1 VTVPPGTDARAAPG
15 SLGALVTDPE
25 FWAGDPH
32 PTLRR
37 LRREAPV
44 CWAPDPGLWV
54 LSRHRDVVAVSRDPA
69 AFCSSRGVLPMDVG
83 RELPE
88 IPGALLYVDPPE
100 HGRYRR
106 LINPSFATG
115 AIRRLERAIRARAG
129 ALLAAVPAGE
139 PVDVVGALAV
149 PYPLQV
155 IADLLGIPADEW
167 PRYAAWTDHM
177 IAAASGVTPE
187 TAQVLAEM
195 SECFLGLVAAR
206 RDGDGG
212 DLVSVL
218 AQARLGG
225 APLGD
230 GELMMFFG
238 QLLVAGNETTRNLV
252 SGGLLA
258 LAEHPDQWARLQ
270 ADGALVP
277 RAVEELLR
285 WTSPVISFMR
295 TATRPS
301 TVGGIEVAA
310 GDRLLLLYPS
320 ANRDETVFGPDSE
333 QLDVG
338 RHPNPHVAFGYG
350 EHVCLGAALAR
361 LEARVLLEEVLA
373 RFRRIEPAGTPER
386 LASEVIAGIR
396 RAPLR
401 FVA

>member
-1 VTVPPGTDARAAPG
+1 MTVSFGTDASVSPG

-25 FWAGDPH
+25 FWAGDPY
-32 PTLRR
+32 PTLAR

-44 CWAPDPGLWV
+44 CRSAVPGLWV
-54 LSRHRDVVAVSRDPA
+54 VSRYRDVVAVSRDPA
-69 AFCSSRGVLPMDVG
+69 TFCSSRGVLPMDME
-83 RELPE
+83 RDLPE
-88 IPGALLYVDPPE
+88 VPGALLYVDPPE

-106 LINPSFATG
+106 LVNPLFSTARV
-115 AIRRLERAIRARAG
+115 RRLEGTSRARAR
-129 ALLAAVPAGE
+129 ALLAAITPGE
-139 PVDVVGALAV
+139 TVDVVSALAV

-167 PRYAAWTDHM
+167 PRYAVWTDHM
-177 IAAASGVTPE
+177 VAAASGVTPD
-187 TAQVLAEM
+187 TARVLAEM
-195 SECFLGLVAAR
+195 SDFFLALVAAR
-206 RDGDGG
+206 RDGGG
-212 DLVSVL
+212 DDLVSTL
-218 AQARLGG
+218 AQARLDG

-238 QLLVAGNETTRNLV
+238 QLLVAGNETTRNLI
-252 SGGLLA
+252 SGGLVA
-258 LAEHPDQWARLQ
+258 LAEHPDEWSRLA
-270 ADGALVP
+270 ADPGVVP

-295 TATRPS
+295 TATRPAL
-301 TVGGIEVAA
+301 VGGVEVGA

-320 ANRDETVFGPDSE
+320 ANRDEAVFGPDAE
-333 QLDVG
+333 RLDVG

-361 LEARVLLEEVLA
+361 LEARVFLEELLG
-373 RFRRIEPAGTPER
+373 RFRLLEPAGKPER
-386 LASEVIAGIR
+386 RASEVIAGIR